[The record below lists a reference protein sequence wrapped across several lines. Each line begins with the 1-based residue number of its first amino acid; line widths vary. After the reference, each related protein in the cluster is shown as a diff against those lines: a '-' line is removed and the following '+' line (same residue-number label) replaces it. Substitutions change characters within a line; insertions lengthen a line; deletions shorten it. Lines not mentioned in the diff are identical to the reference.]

1 MRECG
6 RGSGLLIVQLQ
17 LQLEQRK
24 AQRSEGDKEQLELH
38 LGWGCQL
45 AAWHLGGSGCGE
57 NFSGLAEHGNESCS
71 SRAAVQGDGEL
82 PKQIDLKNANNSAFE
97 ESFKKT

>member
-1 MRECG
+1 MG
-6 RGSGLLIVQLQ
+6 V
-17 LQLEQRK
+17 
-24 AQRSEGDKEQLELH
+24 
-38 LGWGCQL
+38 W
-45 AAWHLGGSGCGE
+45 E

-82 PKQIDLKNANNSAFE
+82 VKQIDLKNTNNSAFE

>member
-45 AAWHLGGSGCGE
+45 AAWHLGGSGCGGVGE
-57 NFSGLAEHGNESCS
+57 LFRV
-71 SRAAVQGDGEL
+71 SRAW
-82 PKQIDLKNANNSAFE
+82 K
-97 ESFKKT
+97 